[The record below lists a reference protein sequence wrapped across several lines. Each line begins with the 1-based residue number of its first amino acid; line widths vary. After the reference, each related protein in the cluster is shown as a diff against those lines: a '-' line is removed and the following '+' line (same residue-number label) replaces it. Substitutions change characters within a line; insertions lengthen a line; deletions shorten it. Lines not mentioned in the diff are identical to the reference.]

1 MFTGLV
7 QEIGHLR
14 TIDKKGSF
22 QRLQVEATSIME
34 FLSIGDSVAINGVC
48 QTIVD
53 LGQDRFS
60 VECVAETLA
69 RTTLSTVE
77 IGQPVNLEPAL
88 RLSDRLGG
96 HFVQGH
102 IDDVGYLQT
111 ITEKNSEWSIHVSAP
126 LPLLRYIATKGSI
139 AIDGISLTVANVNS
153 EGFTVSVIPHTF
165 NNTVMRY
172 RKVGD
177 SVNLEVDLIARYLD
191 QLVSKANRPD
201 SKLTLENLRQM
212 GY

>member
-7 QEIGHLR
+7 QEIGYLR
-14 TIDKKGSF
+14 TIDKKGNF

-69 RTTLSTVE
+69 RTTLSTIE
-77 IGQPVNLEPAL
+77 IGQPFNLEPAL

-111 ITEKNSEWSIHVSAP
+111 ITEKNNEWSIHVSAP
-126 LPLLRYIATKGSI
+126 PPLLRYIAIKGSI

>member
-14 TIDKKGSF
+14 TIEKKGNF

-69 RTTLSTVE
+69 RTTLSAVE

-111 ITEKNSEWSIHVSAP
+111 IIEKNNEWSIHVSAP

>member
-14 TIDKKGSF
+14 TIDKKGNF

-111 ITEKNSEWSIHVSAP
+111 ITEKNNEWSIHVSAP

-139 AIDGISLTVANVNS
+139 AIDGISLTVAYVNS

-201 SKLTLENLRQM
+201 SKLTLENLRQI

>member
-14 TIDKKGSF
+14 TIDKKGNF